1 MTVKKVETV
10 ILKKIEV
17 NEQDRFEK
25 MKNVTTK

>member
-25 MKNVTTK
+25 MKKVTTK